1 MEPMEH
7 SMSHLLYNQV
17 DQIAD
22 VKTCKINDVETKYYK
37 VQWKCTWE
45 PETVLEQFCGN
56 IIEEYRKSTD
66 IDLHTFPDNFSILN
80 KQPLNLKIQK
90 SSIDKIKNDNDN
102 TTSINITDKVNNPII
117 FDDIYTARN
126 ITDKVNNPTIFDSTT
141 PAYLTNDIQAHNGQ
155 YNNINKSIDVVL
167 SIKPDPETD
176 FFPNINIL
184 DDPANR
190 KQCDLVLNNSP
201 RVADNLIF
209 NGDSFVGDVEMS
221 QTVNSIENNEVN
233 TIYSIGTPTL
243 KRPTMSDLASSNS
256 FGATNIN
263 YNNKCKFNKDVENNK
278 YAHITNSLTKSNVT
292 EIEIEKKIRRKNSNS
307 SGEGEVS
314 GNTFPIRP
322 QVSSLVT
329 NGYSKYRVIAPKTV
343 RNKLEIAQPKPSQS
357 NQILTISP
365 VENNDTDS
373 TVYANK
379 RFRCELCSYSSPL
392 SSNVKRHM
400 RRHTGQK
407 PYKCN
412 QCSYSAVQKHHLTL
426 HSFKHGGEKPFKCD
440 KCSFTTSQK
449 SVLKVHMVRHEGKPK

>member
-176 FFPNINIL
+176 SFPNINIL

-190 KQCDLVLNNSP
+190 KQCELVLNNSP

-307 SGEGEVS
+307 SGEVFLHATHEERLQDKIAKTSRKLHSWQAHWMVGGIEKGFKCKVCS
-314 GNTFPIRP
+314 YFTLRGSNFRRHIRKHI
-322 QVSSLVT
+322 
-329 NGYSKYRVIAPKTV
+329 GD
-343 RNKLEIAQPKPSQS
+343 KPF
-357 NQILTISP
+357 
-365 VENNDTDS
+365 E
-373 TVYANK
+373 
-379 RFRCELCSYSSPL
+379 CHLCSYCAGQ
-392 SSNVKRHM
+392 RHQLKQHLANH
-400 RRHTGQK
+400 HTGEK
-407 PYKCN
+407 TLKCFS
-412 QCSYSAVQKHHLTL
+412 CSYSTSHPGNLKIHVETQ
-426 HSFKHGGEKPFKCD
+426 HSINQ
-440 KCSFTTSQK
+440 TI
-449 SVLKVHMVRHEGKPK
+449 